1 MNTAVIRRGLLGFSA
16 LVFQAGCA
24 SIVFPRQHEQ
34 AGTDASA
41 ENQRI
46 EQTSEALAQYSM
58 AVLEDAAGS
67 DTEALK
73 RYEAA
78 VARDPD
84 QIGLRL
90 ELAVAYFHQNRFA
103 DMAGALDEV
112 LKRDPDNL
120 RALQLKALGLRIQG
134 LHRDALVPLQRAAD
148 IEPGEATHYL
158 EIASVHTRLKDRG
171 EAISVLEHALGKV
184 TDRLGVFQALGELYL
199 NDASALRS
207 ANRSADLPEGP
218 LEVMATGVE
227 AFPEDP
233 YLLTQYGDLLI
244 LHRRIEEAIEVFARI
259 EALNPDDLMIR
270 QKLAVNLAAVGNR
283 DKAIEL
289 LEEIAAGQPDNLRLL
304 YYLAELYDQNGQ
316 PEQARTKLAD
326 IIERS
331 PQAPE
336 AYIKLSL
343 LLLARNQTT
352 EALALLEEARGE
364 MPNDMRI
371 VEMLGYAQAATTN
384 HAAAADSFA
393 LVEDGIS
400 NTDRL
405 PLMSNFYINH
415 AISRQFIGEYA
426 EAAARLRTAAG
437 LNPDALEDYLSINLR
452 SLDRT
457 ERLEATLAVL
467 DLTADLLP
475 DTPSAQTLYGMAAFY
490 AEHFDLALSQFE
502 KARELAT
509 ADETLDR
516 LTGQFYFW
524 LGAAAERTKDY
535 DKAEGY
541 FLEAVRIEPDHADS
555 HNYLA
560 YMHAE
565 RGVKLDMAYH
575 HVGIALDLEPD
586 NAAFI
591 DTRGWI
597 YFHQGKFQEA
607 LADIQR
613 AAELLPDD
621 PTIADHLG
629 DIHQALGQPEE
640 ALRWWTRAHELDPSN
655 ETIRA
660 KLREDPPTATEQT
673 GETPDAGTAT
683 IPQDAPSATPASP
696 GE

>member
-1 MNTAVIRRGLLGFSA
+1 MNTAVIRRGLLGVSA
-16 LVFQAGCA
+16 LVFQAGCV
-24 SIVFPRQHEQ
+24 SVVFPRQDEQ
-34 AGTDASA
+34 AGHAPSDDH
-41 ENQRI
+41 QRI

-58 AVLEDAAGS
+58 AVLESATGA

-73 RYEAA
+73 RFEAA

-90 ELAVAYFHQNRFA
+90 ELAIAYFHQNRFD

-112 LKRDPDNL
+112 LKRDPENL
-120 RALQLKALGLRIQG
+120 RALQLQALGLRIQG
-134 LHRDALVPLQRAAD
+134 RHREALAPLQRAAE
-148 IEPGEATHYL
+148 IEPGEASHYL
-158 EIASVHTRLKDRG
+158 EMASVHTRLKDRE
-171 EAISVLEHALGKV
+171 EAIRVLEHALGKAS
-184 TDRLGVFQALGELYL
+184 DRLGLFQALGELYL
-199 NDASALRS
+199 NDAAALRS
-207 ANRSADLPEGP
+207 ANRKAALPEGP
-218 LEVMATGVE
+218 LEVMATAVE
-227 AFPEDP
+227 SFPDDP

-244 LHRRIEEAIEVFARI
+244 LHRRIEQAIEVFARI

-304 YYLAELYDQNGQ
+304 YYLAELYDQNEQ
-316 PEQARTKLAD
+316 PEQAREKLAD
-326 IIERS
+326 IIERN

-343 LLLARNQTT
+343 LQLARNQIS

-371 VEMLGYAQAATTN
+371 VEMLGYAQAATSN
-384 HAAAADSFA
+384 HAAAAESFA
-393 LVEDGIS
+393 LVEDGIANS
-400 NTDRL
+400 DRL

-415 AISRQFIGEYA
+415 AISRQFIADYA
-426 EAAARLRTAAG
+426 GAAARLRTAST
-437 LNPDALEDYLSINLR
+437 LNPEAVEDYLSINLR

-457 ERLEATLAVL
+457 ERLETTLAVM
-467 DLTADLLP
+467 DLVADLVP
-475 DTPSAQTLYGMAAFY
+475 ETPSAQTLYGMAAFH

-502 KARELAT
+502 KARDLAL
-509 ADETLDR
+509 ADETVDR

-535 DKAEGY
+535 DKAETY

-575 HVGIALDLEPD
+575 HIGIALELEPD

-597 YFHQGKFQEA
+597 YFHQGRLPEA

-629 DIHQALGQPEE
+629 DIHQALGQPDE
-640 ALRWWTRAHELDPSN
+640 AIRWWKRALELDPDN

-660 KLREDPPTATEQT
+660 KFS
-673 GETPDAGTAT
+673 
-683 IPQDAPSATPASP
+683 DAPAPPVTTPESSVDQTSGSEAADGTQP
-696 GE
+696 AAPAEE